1 MPICKELNIP
11 GPLQTL
17 ILTAIQHERKTLGPM
32 SDVNW
37 RFITAELSSTSLQ
50 QWNYYTL
57 QNKPV
62 IFQSK
67 PAFQLNLAPC
77 VSNTDAQVPGARQLN
92 YSLIIPSS
100 EIWVNHHFP
109 SNSEKKPNGYQ
120 NYYVQQHAF
129 ILRRNL
135 IASYFLPWQPCGS
148 ERDFHLV
155 EKLRKIKHK
164 GILPCAQRFWFINHL
179 GFRRDPTAPGSDTQG
194 KVTGLR

>member
-1 MPICKELNIP
+1 
-11 GPLQTL
+11 
-17 ILTAIQHERKTLGPM
+17 M

-77 VSNTDAQVPGARQLN
+77 VSNTDAQVPRARQLN

-100 EIWVNHHFP
+100 EISVNHHFP
-109 SNSEKKPNGYQ
+109 SNSEK
-120 NYYVQQHAF
+120 
-129 ILRRNL
+129 NL
-135 IASYFLPWQPCGS
+135 MAIEIIMYNNMFLYL
-148 ERDFHLV
+148 E
-155 EKLRKIKHK
+155 
-164 GILPCAQRFWFINHL
+164 GIL
-179 GFRRDPTAPGSDTQG
+179 
-194 KVTGLR
+194 